1 MEPAS
6 LIPLAD
12 AMPGPAWWFEILL
25 LLTFVL
31 HLLLM
36 NTVLGGT
43 VIVAVHALRKP
54 ASEQGPVRDFA
65 TRLPTALALAINL
78 GVPPLLFVQVL
89 YGNFFY
95 TSSVIMALWWLGIV
109 GLVMLAYYGLYIFAI
124 NHDELGTRRI
134 AVIVLALL
142 LLVATSFVFSNNM
155 TLMLQPERWLAWFE
169 RRDGA
174 LLNLGDPTLI
184 PRWLH
189 MLVGSI
195 AIGGLAL
202 SLFHVRRAS
211 WGAPDAAE
219 GIETGLRWF
228 SHATYAQ
235 IALGI
240 WFLMA
245 LPRDL
250 MLRFMGGDTLAT
262 AAFILG
268 LIGTALALLAARARS
283 VALAVGAAVGTVTVM
298 AVMRTSLREGYLAPW
313 AQPQP
318 VNFVET
324 SPLVL
329 FLASAVCGVAAIIW
343 MLRLMRSSRKGA

>member
-1 MEPAS
+1 MDPAN
-6 LIPLAD
+6 LVPLAE
-12 AMPGPAWWFEILL
+12 AMPGPAWWFEALL
-25 LLTFVL
+25 LLTFVI

-43 VIVAVHALRKP
+43 IIVAVHAMRKP
-54 ASEQGPVRDFA
+54 AREQGAVRDFA

-89 YGNFFY
+89 YGHFFY
-95 TSSVIMALWWLGIV
+95 VSSLIMALWWLGIV

-134 AVIVLALL
+134 AVVLIAALL
-142 LLVATSFVFSNNM
+142 LLGTAFVFTNNM
-155 TLMLQPERWLAWFE
+155 TLMLQPDRWTAWFDQ
-169 RRDGA
+169 RDGT

-189 MLVGSI
+189 MVVGAI

-202 SLFHVRRAS
+202 SLFHVRRAV

-228 SHATYAQ
+228 VHATYVQ
-235 IALGI
+235 IVLGV
-240 WFLMA
+240 WFLLA
-245 LPRDL
+245 LPRSL
-250 MLRFMGGDTLAT
+250 MLRFMGDDALAT
-262 AAFILG
+262 FAFVLG
-268 LIGTALALLAARARS
+268 LAGTVLAL
-283 VALAVGAAVGTVTVM
+283 VAGRRRNVGLAVGAACGTVTVM
-298 AVMRTSLREGYLAPW
+298 AVMRATLREGYLAPW
-313 AQPQP
+313 GKVPP
-318 VNFVET
+318 VDFVET

-329 FLASAVCGVAAIIW
+329 FLISAVGGVAAIIW
-343 MLRLMRSSRKGA
+343 MLRLMRHSRREG